1 MGLKQTYKTIMSV
14 NSAVL
19 CNNLI
24 YFLRRIPLIKNI
36 ISETLYAAYGTK
48 DAIKVFAVILNFF
61 KSVFGTVIYLGIFFY
76 VPLLSAKS
84 NNINI
89 SDKDVLL
96 CCLTIFFFMNYL
108 AGGVFMHELKPNA
121 NDRIKPEKLLHFPD
135 HSRIYIKGVDYVCS
149 YANRCENNWTR
160 AC

>member
-48 DAIKVFAVILNFF
+48 DAIKVFAVILNF
-61 KSVFGTVIYLGIFFY
+61 
-76 VPLLSAKS
+76 LSRCLVQLYTWEYSSMYHCSLQKA
-84 NNINI
+84 II
-89 SDKDVLL
+89 SISATKMFCFAV
-96 CCLTIFFFMNYL
+96 
-108 AGGVFMHELKPNA
+108 
-121 NDRIKPEKLLHFPD
+121 
-135 HSRIYIKGVDYVCS
+135 
-149 YANRCENNWTR
+149 
-160 AC
+160 

>member
-1 MGLKQTYKTIMSV
+1 M
-14 NSAVL
+14 
-19 CNNLI
+19 
-24 YFLRRIPLIKNI
+24 
-36 ISETLYAAYGTK
+36 
-48 DAIKVFAVILNFF
+48 
-61 KSVFGTVIYLGIFFY
+61 FGTVIYLGIFFY

-121 NDRIKPEKLLHFPD
+121 NDRTMMLLRYLKLNPKVITFP
-135 HSRIYIKGVDYVCS
+135 RP
-149 YANRCENNWTR
+149 
-160 AC
+160 

>member
-1 MGLKQTYKTIMSV
+1 MTGLKMVARFNMGLKQTYKTIMSV

-76 VPLLSAKS
+76 VPLLSAKA
-84 NNINI
+84 II
-89 SDKDVLL
+89 SISATKMFCFAV
-96 CCLTIFFFMNYL
+96 
-108 AGGVFMHELKPNA
+108 
-121 NDRIKPEKLLHFPD
+121 
-135 HSRIYIKGVDYVCS
+135 
-149 YANRCENNWTR
+149 
-160 AC
+160 